1 MNESKAGEE
10 EKLWRAG
17 MHLEAALHLLDET
30 DVPAEVGAHVDLA
43 LSRLKDVLRNMPSP
57 SG

>member
-1 MNESKAGEE
+1 
-10 EKLWRAG
+10 

-43 LSRLKDVLRNMPSP
+43 LSRLKDVLRNMPTP